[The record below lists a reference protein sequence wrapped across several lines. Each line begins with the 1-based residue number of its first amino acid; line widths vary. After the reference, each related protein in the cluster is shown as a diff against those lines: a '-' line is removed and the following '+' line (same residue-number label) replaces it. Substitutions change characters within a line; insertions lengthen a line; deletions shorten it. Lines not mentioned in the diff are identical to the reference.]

1 MTSGIASERAVRRVN
16 EIEMR
21 VLVDGSLR
29 VEEGTR
35 MMNREVG
42 NGRGRG
48 IIPGIDTIEII
59 AIEGMKSHGV
69 PEAPRDAAKM
79 IFVLATER

>member
-35 MMNREVG
+35 MMNREVP
-42 NGRGRG
+42 NGLGRG
-48 IIPGIDTIEII
+48 IIPGIGTIENI
-59 AIEGMKSHGV
+59 AIEGMKRHDV